1 MKKLENFLPRLLP
14 WCLGAPEP
22 LLYNALVDSAIEL
35 CEETNV
41 VKYITDPILLVDGVA
56 DYDLDIPASMDLAR
70 VLRVWIAPAPYDPP
84 TLQLNNWL
92 VTAVGQITIFP
103 TPRGVQLHPM
113 FVEVS
118 TKPQRSATQLADI
131 LYTDYVE
138 AVVGGAIF
146 RVCSMPDQPY
156 SNGGNAQMG
165 MAAFRKGRN
174 TAIYEETKGNVRR
187 DTVVKPRPFA

>member
-22 LLYNALVDSAIEL
+22 LLYNALIDSAVAF

-41 VKYITDPILLVDGVA
+41 VKYITDPILLLDGIA
-56 DYDLDIPASMDLAR
+56 DYDLDIPASMELAR
-70 VLRVWIAPAPYDPP
+70 VLRVWIAPSPYARP
-84 TLQLNNWL
+84 TRMLDDWL

-103 TPRGVQLHPM
+103 TPEGVQNDPM

-118 TKPQRSATQLADI
+118 TKPQRSATQVADI
-131 LYTDYVE
+131 LYTDWIE
-138 AVVGGAIF
+138 AVVGGAVS

-156 SNGGNAQMG
+156 SNPTNA
-165 MAAFRKGRN
+165 
-174 TAIYEETKGNVRR
+174 AIGATSYRAGKNKALYEETKGRVRR